1 MNDDTKPQAS
11 ARNRYLIY
19 GSLGVAYLTA
29 LLGFLFLADLTQWL
43 VQAPRAVHLTV
54 FYLREELM
62 VIGIIAFAVALI
74 ANFKFAV
81 LRWKG
86 VLANSVAFGS
96 LFVGGF
102 LLVTYIM
109 FQPQQSGAE
118 FMSIAKAKKQLRRG
132 DEVMVVEHGGDARA
146 FPHKWMRQPHV
157 VGDTIGGE
165 EIVMTYCSLSHLGV
179 AFSPYLGEEKAELK
193 VFTQLQN
200 NLIMFDTNT
209 GQPIQ
214 QIYGTTEDGNEKLK
228 EYPTQVMSFE
238 AFADIYPQGKV
249 LYNPG
254 SGFRDTL
261 TRMMLRTVINW
272 QHELDGPVFPT
283 IDVDEPGISRLH
295 PKEMVWGVSLG
306 EETVAFTFDHFERNN
321 WIINT
326 DIGGTPIV
334 LVYYPE
340 FETVGG
346 FDRSLNGTSV
356 NVADLTSIDAHGNTT
371 SGKLTRIPVAS
382 EIFWM
387 IWYAFYPETE
397 LRT

>member
-1 MNDDTKPQAS
+1 MNDNTKP
-11 ARNRYLIY
+11 RFLIF
-19 GSLGVAYLTA
+19 GSLAVAYVTA

-43 VQAPRAVHLTV
+43 VQAPRAVYLTIFHL
-54 FYLREELM
+54 RQELM
-62 VIGIIAFAVALI
+62 AIGAAAFVVAML
-74 ANFKFAV
+74 ANFKFSVMSWKAV
-81 LRWKG
+81 A
-86 VLANSVAFGS
+86 VNSLMFVS

-109 FQPQQSGAE
+109 FQPQQTGAE
-118 FMSIAKAKKQLRRG
+118 FISVAEAQKHLRRG

-146 FPHKWMRQPHV
+146 FPNKWMRQPHI
-157 VGDTIGGE
+157 VGDIIGGE
-165 EIVMTYCSLSHLGV
+165 EIVLTYCSLSHLGV
-179 AFSPYLGEEKAELK
+179 AYSPYLGEEKVELK
-193 VFTQLQN
+193 VFTQLKN
-200 NLIMFDTNT
+200 NLIMFDTKT

-214 QIYGTTEDGNEKLK
+214 QIYGSTEDTGEQLQ
-228 EYPTQVMSFE
+228 EYPTQVMNFD
-238 AFADIYPQGKV
+238 AFAAIYPQGKV

-272 QHELDGPVFPT
+272 QHELDAPVFPT
-283 IDVDEPGISRLH
+283 IDVEDPGLSRLH
-295 PKEMVWGVSLG
+295 PKEMVWGVKLG
-306 EETVAFTFDHFERNN
+306 DDSVAFTYDHFERNN

-326 DIGGTPIV
+326 DIGGKPIV

-346 FDRSLNGTSV
+346 FERNIEGRAV
-356 NVADLTSIDAHGNTT
+356 PVAALTSIDVHGNTPA
-371 SGKLTRIPVAS
+371 GKLERIAVAS

-387 IWYAFYPETE
+387 VWYAFYPETE